1 MISRGAMMNYKVAI
15 AVAIEVVLIAI
26 SIIFFAPL
34 GYMGIEVE
42 PKGAQVKID
51 GDPAGRSPLYLA
63 FVTPRKY
70 QLEIS
75 KDGYKTLNASFNV
88 SRFTKTIQQFKLE
101 KVYSYEI
108 LSDPPGAYVILDGKL
123 LQETTPMKIKG
134 LTAGKYLLIL
144 QKEGYPSISKV
155 IETSQSKASFLL
167 SFRQG
172 INVEFTSNPPGA
184 ELRLDGKKVGV
195 TPCIVEGLFAKTYN
209 AELTIEGYEDL
220 KQSVDISI
228 NGDKVSFTLRKLNP
242 LAIIS
247 DPPGQIAYLDGNP
260 AGKTPLIVNIVDGRY
275 EIAVGKIKK
284 QVVLPK
290 DQIVKIENPEKAI
303 FELINE
309 SGTVQKY
316 QGPSDAVLPK
326 PPNGKYRLAIP
337 IEGGRIYLSEYT
349 FADKPQKV
357 SSYTYSKD
365 GKTTIRSIGGARSIE
380 IVTPKENIELGMG
393 EAEIDIKQIEEK
405 IGKFDTLNIMVG
417 QGVWSAKFTL
427 TKAEIMAGIIFEV
440 EVVR

>member
-1 MISRGAMMNYKVAI
+1 
-15 AVAIEVVLIAI
+15 
-26 SIIFFAPL
+26 
-34 GYMGIEVE
+34 
-42 PKGAQVKID
+42 
-51 GDPAGRSPLYLA
+51 
-63 FVTPRKY
+63 
-70 QLEIS
+70 
-75 KDGYKTLNASFNV
+75 
-88 SRFTKTIQQFKLE
+88 
-101 KVYSYEI
+101 
-108 LSDPPGAYVILDGKL
+108 
-123 LQETTPMKIKG
+123 
-134 LTAGKYLLIL
+134 AGKYLLIL

-172 INVEFTSNPPGA
+172 ISVEFTSNPPGA
-184 ELRLDGKKVGV
+184 ELHLDGKKVGV

-337 IEGGRIYLSEYT
+337 IEGGRIYLSEYN
-349 FADKPQKV
+349 FADKPQRV
-357 SSYTYSKD
+357 SSYVYSKD
-365 GKTTIRSIGGARSIE
+365 GKTIIRSVGGARSIE
-380 IVTPKENIELGMG
+380 IVTPKESIELGMG
-393 EAEIDIKQIEEK
+393 EVEIDIKQIEEK
-405 IGKFDTLNIMVG
+405 IGKFDTLNMMVG